1 MVEASL
7 RVTPDMMLAPAM
19 SQHEGGGLAVKF
31 PQQKVPPEIEHC
43 DSSGVFPT
51 LVIGR
56 QNCGHDGD
64 DPIRLWSIYIN
75 LLSPILHLTIF
86 IGARSDRVRSRVL
99 RLT

>member
-64 DPIRLWSIYIN
+64 DPIRLRSIYIIFYHQFCISQS
-75 LLSPILHLTIF
+75 LSVQDPI
-86 IGARSDRVRSRVL
+86 AYAPEY
-99 RLT
+99 